1 MTKYWSRE
9 DTQHWILQL
18 ENRIEDIDY
27 YLMRTVEW
35 CERYGIWDDEVVF
48 ALSSLT
54 VIWVSHMRGEP
65 ISRQELLEILN
76 VNVWEEIEDA
86 EYTLNPK
93 YLNMDL
99 DDMLEEAVQKFRQ
112 DDK

>member
-1 MTKYWSRE
+1 MAKYWSRE
-9 DTQHWILQL
+9 DTQHWISQL
-18 ENRIEDIDY
+18 ENRLEDIDY

-35 CERYGIWDDEVVF
+35 CERYGIWEDETVF

-65 ISRQELLEILN
+65 ITRRELLEILA
-76 VNVWEEIEDA
+76 VEHWDEIDDA
-86 EYTLNPK
+86 EYTLQPK

-99 DDMLEEAVQKFRQ
+99 EDILNEAVQKFR
-112 DDK
+112 DNE

>member
-9 DTQHWILQL
+9 DTQHWISQL

-35 CERYGIWDDEVVF
+35 CERYGIWEDEVVF

-54 VIWVSHMRGEP
+54 VIWVSHMRSEP
-65 ISRQELLEILN
+65 ISRRELLEILE
-76 VNVWEEIEDA
+76 VSIWEEVDDA
-86 EYTLNPK
+86 EYTLNPT

-99 DDMLEEAVQKFRQ
+99 EDILSEAVQKFRQ
-112 DDK
+112 SDE

>member
-1 MTKYWSRE
+1 MTKYWSRD
-9 DTQHWILQL
+9 DTKYWIAQL

-35 CERYGIWDDEVVF
+35 CERYGIWEDEVVF

-54 VIWVSHMRGEP
+54 VIWVSHMRDEP
-65 ISRQELLEILN
+65 ITRRELLEILA
-76 VNVWEEIEDA
+76 VNLWDEVEDV

-99 DDMLEEAVQKFRQ
+99 EDILEEAIQKFRQ
-112 DDK
+112 DDN